1 MINHLLILHV
11 SVRNQYKNR
20 LEIFKTNVNQVT
32 HVAPGSLV
40 FALQYNRSIF
50 LKRGNNDVFE
60 LKINRGWFKLQPV
73 FLKLTLLNEKFVLSY
88 SLQFKQSECWSIQIR
103 LIFAELQFIDAQ
115 KQNEIYV
122 HITDCQY
129 SQKNLIQK

>member
-11 SVRNQYKNR
+11 SVRNQYNNR

-40 FALQYNRSIF
+40 FALQYNRSSF

-60 LKINRGWFKLQPV
+60 LKINRGWFKIQPV

-103 LIFAELQFIDAQ
+103 LIFAELKFIDAQ